1 MSAIDQI
8 HEKTDFVKTAAGI
21 STPYE
26 FIDGTGAAIK
36 PGTPYHIHYTKDKKE
51 YYMTGAVHSSTSKLI
66 FKLIPNTNFAKYKKS
81 KQSKLKREMYINP
94 YVLRITKKDYNKGRV
109 SRYFV
114 RQANDENGEIFEVSS
129 NDFNLEIP
137 FYRKVAL
144 DWMLVGPY
152 NVVKKHNEGQISRA
166 SRVLPRISKILN
178 PIQFLKPDKKS
189 KEYIFSQLQKEYKV
203 ATDTTETTTTTNTS
217 GGSGGY

>member
-8 HEKTDFVKTAAGI
+8 REKVDFVKNSAGMTK
-21 STPYE
+21 SYG
-26 FIDGTGAAIK
+26 FIDGRGTAVK
-36 PGTPYHIHYTKDKKE
+36 PGIPYHIHYTKDKKE
-51 YYMTGAVHSSTSKLI
+51 YYMTGAVHSSKSKLI

-81 KQSKLKREMYINP
+81 KQRKLKREMYIDP
-94 YVLRITKKDYNKGRV
+94 YVLRITKKDYKIGRV
-109 SRYFV
+109 PRHFA
-114 RQANDENGEIFEVSS
+114 RQANDENGEIFEVSR
-129 NDFNLEIP
+129 NDFGLETP
-137 FYRKVAL
+137 FYRKVTL

-178 PIQFLKPDKKS
+178 PIQFLKPAKES

-203 ATDTTETTTTTNTS
+203 SIGTTETTTTNTS
-217 GGSGGY
+217 GGSDGY

>member
-8 HEKTDFVKTAAGI
+8 REKVDFVKNSAGMTK
-21 STPYE
+21 SYE

-51 YYMTGAVHSSTSKLI
+51 YYMTGAVHSSKSKLI

-81 KQSKLKREMYINP
+81 KQRKLKREMYIDP
-94 YVLRITKKDYNKGRV
+94 YVLRITKEEYNKGRV
-109 SRYFV
+109 FRYFA

-178 PIQFLKPDKKS
+178 PIQFLKPAKES

-203 ATDTTETTTTTNTS
+203 SIDTTETTTTNTS
-217 GGSGGY
+217 GGSDGY

>member
-21 STPYE
+21 TNSYE
-26 FIDGTGAAIK
+26 FIDDRGTAVKSGI
-36 PGTPYHIHYTKDKKE
+36 PYHIHYTKDKKE

-66 FKLIPNTNFAKYKKS
+66 FKLIPNTNFAKYKRSKKS
-81 KQSKLKREMYINP
+81 NLSREMYIDP
-94 YVLRITKKDYNKGRV
+94 YVLRITKKDYNKGRIL
-109 SRYFV
+109 RYFA
-114 RQANDENGEIFEVSS
+114 RQANDENAEIFEVRS

-178 PIQFLKPDKKS
+178 PIQFFKPAKES

-203 ATDTTETTTTTNTS
+203 ATDTTETTTTNTS

>member
-81 KQSKLKREMYINP
+81 KQRKLKREMYIDP
-94 YVLRITKKDYNKGRV
+94 YVLRITKEEYNKGRV
-109 SRYFV
+109 FRYFA

-178 PIQFLKPDKKS
+178 PIQFLKPAKES

-203 ATDTTETTTTTNTS
+203 SIDTTETTTTNTS
-217 GGSGGY
+217 GGSDGY

>member
-1 MSAIDQI
+1 MSVIEQI
-8 HEKTDFVKTAAGI
+8 HEKTDFIKTAAGI
-21 STPYE
+21 IKPYE
-26 FIDGTGAAIK
+26 FIDGSGTAVK
-36 PGTPYHIHYTKDKKE
+36 PGIPYHIHYTKDKKE
-51 YYMTGAVHSSTSKLI
+51 YYMTGAVHSSKTELI
-66 FKLIPNTNFAKYKKS
+66 FKLIPSTNFAKYKKS
-81 KQSKLKREMYINP
+81 KQRKLKREMYIDP
-94 YVLRITKKDYNKGRV
+94 YVLRITKKDYNKGRIF
-109 SRYFV
+109 RYFA

-129 NDFNLEIP
+129 NDFNLEVP

-178 PIQFLKPDKKS
+178 PIQFLKPAKES

-203 ATDTTETTTTTNTS
+203 ATDTTETTTTTTNTS
-217 GGSGGY
+217 GGY